1 MAAVFNTQQVI
12 DELFKDYEEDDEE
25 EEEELEEEDKDRD
38 KLRELLETYD
48 SEEGF
53 DKEFFV
59 AKTLEVALPIVK
71 QATSETRTDAAHLA
85 TSTVSAASVLHDEGT
100 LWLSLVY
107 KRLAGR
113 VSVRYPYQAELTR
126 NIPFAIFK
134 EITLMLRRS
143 TSPEFQEPH
152 CIIGK
157 NKKGEVISF
166 TCLGSLL
173 KLFQLLTGMSSR
185 KVRNYFTRV
194 LNGSSR
200 GGHRVKLI
208 VSDNKDFAFCLQV
221 QDWPIEHPI
230 QIW

>member
-1 MAAVFNTQQVI
+1 M
-12 DELFKDYEEDDEE
+12 
-25 EEEELEEEDKDRD
+25 
-38 KLRELLETYD
+38 TYD
-48 SEEGF
+48 LYTGKYGIKISKMSELRILYCTIAYIYIKLLCF
-53 DKEFFV
+53 S
-59 AKTLEVALPIVK
+59 PIKCTFPTTYGIYVVL
-71 QATSETRTDAAHLA
+71 AAHLA

-107 KRLAGR
+107 KSLAGR

-134 EITLMLRRS
+134 EITLLLRRS

-208 VSDNKDFAFCLQV
+208 VSHNKDFAFVYKYKTGQLSIQFKYGE
-221 QDWPIEHPI
+221 WNTFGHP
-230 QIW
+230 QHPCQMNDQER